1 MITQEKAL
9 EIVKK
14 AEEEY
19 EMKGNQ
25 ELTNKISRIVG
36 EWSYY
41 HCEDGDDDSPIW
53 QKFNEGMGTAEGA
66 SSEFIANT
74 LTTRIN
80 GVAELLSL

>member
-14 AEEEY
+14 AEGEY

-25 ELTNKISRIVG
+25 ELANKISRIVG

-41 HCEDGDDDSPIW
+41 HCEDGDNDSPIW

-66 SSEFIANT
+66 SSEFIASA
-74 LTTRIN
+74 LVSRIN
-80 GVAELLSL
+80 GVTELLSL

>member
-80 GVAELLSL
+80 GVTELLSL